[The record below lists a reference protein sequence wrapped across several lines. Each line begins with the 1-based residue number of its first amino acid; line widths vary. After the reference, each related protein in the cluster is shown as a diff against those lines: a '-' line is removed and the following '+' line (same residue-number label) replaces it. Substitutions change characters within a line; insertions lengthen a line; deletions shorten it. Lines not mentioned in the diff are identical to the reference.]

1 MSRSYNKL
9 WHILIDRNM
18 TKTQLREA
26 ANITTNAMANLGKNE
41 SVPVETL
48 EKICVVLGCTID
60 DIMDFEPDPVVS
72 LPREKKPGTKQSRL
86 NK

>member
-48 EKICVVLGCTID
+48 QIPFQSTIV
-60 DIMDFEPDPVVS
+60 EPCEALQNGSKNNSSPFFRTDSSV
-72 LPREKKPGTKQSRL
+72 E
-86 NK
+86 